1 VTEIAFHFGAPDKA
15 LYSCRLLRKA
25 AGAGSRLLV
34 IADPEMVAEIDA
46 KLWALSSTDFVP
58 HCLVSADVSVQ
69 RKTPV
74 VLATELI
81 PNIGDRNVLVNLAS
95 APPNGFESFD
105 RLIEVVS
112 TDPVDRMAARE
123 RWKFYVQR
131 GYDIARHDLSLKQ
144 SE

>member
-25 AGAGSRLLV
+25 AGAGSRV
-34 IADPEMVAEIDA
+34 IAIAEPEMLAELDA
-46 KLWALSSTDFVP
+46 KLWALSPTDFVP
-58 HCLVSADVSVQ
+58 HCLVSTDASVR

-74 VLATELI
+74 VLATDLM
-81 PNIGDRNVLVNLAS
+81 PNLGDRDVLVNLAS
-95 APPNGFESFD
+95 ATPKGFEAFE

-112 TDPVDRMAARE
+112 TDPADRMAARE

-131 GYDIARHDLSLKQ
+131 GYDITRHDLSLKQ